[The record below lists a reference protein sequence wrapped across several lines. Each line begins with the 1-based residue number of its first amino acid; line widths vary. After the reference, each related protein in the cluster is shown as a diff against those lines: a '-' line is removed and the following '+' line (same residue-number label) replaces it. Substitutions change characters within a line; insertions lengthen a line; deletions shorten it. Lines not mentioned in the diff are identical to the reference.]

1 MSWAS
6 RIKEKSRLFLKMF
19 IKNKAVTGE
28 KVGPLKFKGENLC
41 LELDNACGVLNE
53 YFASVYTK
61 EKPMKYGEITVED
74 ISLKSRRWW
83 WWVS

>member
-1 MSWAS
+1 MILLKYTMFLWDLLIAVFLEP
-6 RIKEKSRLFLKMF
+6 RIL
-19 IKNKAVTGE
+19 
-28 KVGPLKFKGENLC
+28 VGPLKFKGENLC
-41 LELDNACGVLNE
+41 LESDNACGVLNE

-61 EKPMKYGEITVED
+61 EKPMKDGEITVED

>member
-1 MSWAS
+1 MH
-6 RIKEKSRLFLKMF
+6 
-19 IKNKAVTGE
+19 
-28 KVGPLKFKGENLC
+28 
-41 LELDNACGVLNE
+41 GVLNE

-61 EKPMKYGEITVED
+61 EKPMKDGEITVED